1 MGVMG
6 EPSFLTDLKN
16 MANFRSETRPSIYM
30 TCGGKKEKHCSETR
44 KIVNETS
51 RQTVGQY
58 RLLKIVKPKAS
69 LF

>member
-16 MANFRSETRPSIYM
+16 MANFRSETRPSIHDLR
-30 TCGGKKEKHCSETR
+30 GEKGKT
-44 KIVNETS
+44 
-51 RQTVGQY
+51 
-58 RLLKIVKPKAS
+58 